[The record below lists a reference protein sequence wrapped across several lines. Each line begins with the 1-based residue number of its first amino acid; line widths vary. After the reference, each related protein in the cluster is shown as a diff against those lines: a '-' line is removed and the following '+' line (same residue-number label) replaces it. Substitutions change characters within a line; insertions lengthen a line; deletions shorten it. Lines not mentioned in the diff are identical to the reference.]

1 MTEYPSLI
9 HNCEVE
15 AVINA
20 NGATHVGGMIGTN
33 LYFFGEETT
42 WNAYDCDVK
51 AEIIGAVTPGALF
64 GRAEN
69 CEYSDCS
76 YEVTLDG
83 ETLQNEVGETDV
95 MYESLDQ

>member
-1 MTEYPSLI
+1 MS
-9 HNCEVE
+9 V
-15 AVINA
+15 VIL
-20 NGATHVGGMIGTN
+20 GGNECMERQYSNTCRK
-33 LYFFGEETT
+33 

-83 ETLQNEVGETDV
+83 KTLQNEVGETDA

>member
-1 MTEYPSLI
+1 MQYLLVCWKPVL
-9 HNCEVE
+9 NPP
-15 AVINA
+15 APA
-20 NGATHVGGMIGTN
+20 NKSTN

-83 ETLQNEVGETDV
+83 KTLQNEVGETDA